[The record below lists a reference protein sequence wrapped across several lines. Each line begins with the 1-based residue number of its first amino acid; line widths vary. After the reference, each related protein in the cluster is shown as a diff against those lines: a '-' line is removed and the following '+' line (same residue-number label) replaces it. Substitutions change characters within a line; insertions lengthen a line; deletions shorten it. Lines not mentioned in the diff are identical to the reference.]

1 MNTPCFGVNKDV
13 AQQAVHEAKWPQG
26 LLTIYCNRLPAILPE
41 GSGGHFFT
49 SDPGR
54 VRLILKPSGGS
65 VSDTGAGQDSET
77 RDASLPLPARS
88 GFAERPALFR
98 QTTDL
103 PPELRPLRGHLDPGF
118 LRWAA
123 ARGESLGIDSDVL
136 VMRSGQI
143 DADTLLA
150 IYAAGLGVEIDWLE
164 DTATTPLGAHDVLSR
179 GELSAGSRS
188 GQDCPTLALFDGRT
202 RQACERARD
211 AGDKFCITSAARLRA
226 FVERSAK
233 EELAQEAALGLQ
245 TREPALSS
253 ATVAGPKHRLGLLA
267 ALAMIAVSLYLAPGT
282 TRFVFEVLLAVLF
295 LTWAGLRLF
304 ACVSQ
309 HETHEKA
316 ALSDRD
322 LPVYTILVPLYG
334 EARIVP
340 DLAAAIS
347 ALNYPREKLDVKL
360 ILERDDANTIEAVS
374 KISLD
379 PCFEIVFAPELA
391 PRTKPKA
398 LRAAMPFVRG
408 EFVVIYDAE
417 DRPEPDQLR
426 DAIARFREGD
436 DKLACV
442 QAKLAVDNLYPSFLS
457 DHFRAEYAGLFDVLL
472 PALARLGLPI
482 PLGGTSNHF
491 RASILREI
499 GAWDPHNV
507 TEDADLGVR
516 LARFGYSTGVV
527 DSTTW
532 EEAPA
537 RLGAW
542 LPQRTRWMKGWLQTY
557 IVHMRDPLLLWRQL
571 GWRGFLC
578 FQLLIGGSVLAALIH
593 PVFAVLLLADSAWG
607 PLLALAD
614 TPTQWTHKALIF
626 TTLMSGYIASGLLAF
641 TGMKRRGSLASAWVL
656 LLLPVYWLLL
666 SAAAW
671 RAVWKLST
679 APHQWEKTAHGV
691 VRRSSR
697 NP

>member
-1 MNTPCFGVNKDV
+1 L
-13 AQQAVHEAKWPQG
+13 A
-26 LLTIYCNRLPAILPE
+26 
-41 GSGGHFFT
+41 
-49 SDPGR
+49 
-54 VRLILKPSGGS
+54 LKPSGGS
-65 VSDTGAGQDSET
+65 VGNTGAGEDSDA

-98 QTTDL
+98 NVTDL
-103 PPELRPLRGHLDPGF
+103 PPELRPLRGHLDPAF

-123 ARGESLGIDSDVL
+123 ARAESLGIDCDVL

-143 DADTLLA
+143 DADSLLA
-150 IYAAGLGVEIDWLE
+150 IYAAYLGVEIDWLE
-164 DTATTPLGAHDVLSR
+164 DAATSPLDVHQILSQ
-179 GELSAGSRS
+179 GELPAGSRKD
-188 GQDCPTLALFDGRT
+188 QDRPVLALFDGRT
-202 RQACERARD
+202 RAVCERVAEE
-211 AGDKFCITSAARLRA
+211 GEKFRITTAARLRA
-226 FVERSAK
+226 FAERSAK
-233 EELAQEAALGLQ
+233 EDLAQDAALGLK
-245 TREPALSS
+245 TREPALSA
-253 ATVAGPKHRLGLLA
+253 ATVASPKHRLGLLA
-267 ALAMIAVSLYLAPGT
+267 ALATIAVSLYAAPGP
-282 TRFVFEVLLAVLF
+282 TRFVFEIFLAVLF

-304 ACVSQ
+304 ACVSRQ
-309 HETHEKA
+309 EDREKSPV
-316 ALSDRD
+316 SDRD
-322 LPVYTILVPLYG
+322 LPVYTILIPLYR

-340 DLAAAIS
+340 DLVAAIS

-360 ILERDDANTIEAVS
+360 ILERDDAATIEAVS
-374 KISLD
+374 KILLD
-379 PCFEIVFAPELA
+379 PCFEIVFAPELV

-398 LRAAMPFVRG
+398 LRAAMPFARG

-426 DAIARFREGD
+426 DAVARFREGG

-457 DHFRAEYAGLFDVLL
+457 DHFRAEYAGLCDVLL

-527 DSTTW
+527 GSTTW

-557 IVHMRDPLLLWRQL
+557 IVHMRDPLLLLRQL

-593 PVFAVLLLADSAWG
+593 PVFAVLLVADSAWG
-607 PLLALAD
+607 PLLALAE
-614 TPTQWTHKALIF
+614 TPAQCTHKALVF

-641 TGMKRRGSLASAWVL
+641 TGMKRRGWLTSAWVL

-671 RAVWKLST
+671 RAVWKLAT

>member
-1 MNTPCFGVNKDV
+1 MV
-13 AQQAVHEAKWPQG
+13 
-26 LLTIYCNRLPAILPE
+26 
-41 GSGGHFFT
+41 
-49 SDPGR
+49 
-54 VRLILKPSGGS
+54 LKPSGGS
-65 VSDTGAGQDSET
+65 VNNTGAGEDSEA

-98 QTTDL
+98 ETADF
-103 PPELRPLRGHLDPGF
+103 PPELRPLRGHLDPVF

-123 ARGESLGIDSDVL
+123 ARSESLCIDCDVL
-136 VMRSGQI
+136 VMRSGPI
-143 DADTLLA
+143 DADSLLA

-164 DTATTPLGAHDVLSR
+164 DMATSPLDAHHVLSR
-179 GELSAGSRS
+179 GELPAGSRS
-188 GQDCPTLALFDGRT
+188 GQDCPTLALFAGRT
-202 RQACERARD
+202 RTVCEHA
-211 AGDKFCITSAARLRA
+211 AGRGGKFRVTSAARLRA
-226 FVERSAK
+226 FVEHSAK
-233 EELAQEAALGLQ
+233 EELAQDAAHGLK
-245 TREPALSS
+245 TREPALSA
-253 ATVAGPKHRLGLLA
+253 ATEASPKHRLGLLA
-267 ALAMIAVSLYLAPGT
+267 ALATIAVSLYAAPGP
-282 TRFVFEVLLAVLF
+282 TRFVFEIFLALLF

-304 ACVSQ
+304 ACVSRQ
-309 HETHEKA
+309 EARESA
-316 ALSDRD
+316 AVSDRD
-322 LPVYTILVPLYG
+322 LPVYTILIPLYR
-334 EARIVP
+334 EAHIVP
-340 DLAAAIS
+340 DLASAIS

-360 ILERDDANTIEAVS
+360 ILERDDAATIEAVR
-374 KISLD
+374 KITLD
-379 PCFEIVFAPELA
+379 PCFEIVLAPELA

-398 LRAAMPFVRG
+398 LRAAMPFARG
-408 EFVVIYDAE
+408 EYVVVYDAE

-426 DAIARFREGD
+426 DAVARFREGD
-436 DKLACV
+436 AKLACV

-499 GAWDPHNV
+499 GTWDPHNV

-626 TTLMSGYIASGLLAF
+626 TTLVSGYIASGLLAF
-641 TGMKRRGSLASAWVL
+641 TGMKRRGSLTSAWVL

-671 RAVWKLST
+671 RAVWKLAT

-691 VRRSSR
+691 VRRSSG